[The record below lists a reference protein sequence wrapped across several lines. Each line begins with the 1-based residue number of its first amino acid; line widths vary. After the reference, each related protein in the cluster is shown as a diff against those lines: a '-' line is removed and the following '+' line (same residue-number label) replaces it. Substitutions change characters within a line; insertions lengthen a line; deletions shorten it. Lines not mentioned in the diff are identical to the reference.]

1 VRSGAGWLLL
11 AGGMACG
18 QLPSPAGRSYR
29 EPGVAYVRGKMEV
42 NADDSSLNQILR
54 EIANRTGMTIRGEVA
69 EERVFGRYGPAAPGE
84 ILMRLLE
91 GTGCNVLLVT
101 TPAGVPREL
110 IVTPRLGGATPP
122 GPREAVGSRAEIPR
136 QVQVLG
142 AVLSKPMPGTALYG
156 VGGGSGNASGTRGE
170 SAEGRGGGGRAA
182 GGGWSSPVAEWGE
195 DAAADSGG
203 VAGAVTAREQSLI
216 ACYHRNLKAEKAFT
230 FLYRADGL

>member
-1 VRSGAGWLLL
+1 MRSGAGWLLL

-170 SAEGRGGGGRAA
+170 SAEGGGGVRAA
-182 GGGWSSPVAEWGE
+182 AGLPQSPNGVKTPQQIAEGL
-195 DAAADSGG
+195 
-203 VAGAVTAREQSLI
+203 REL
-216 ACYHRNLKAEKAFT
+216 
-230 FLYRADGL
+230 